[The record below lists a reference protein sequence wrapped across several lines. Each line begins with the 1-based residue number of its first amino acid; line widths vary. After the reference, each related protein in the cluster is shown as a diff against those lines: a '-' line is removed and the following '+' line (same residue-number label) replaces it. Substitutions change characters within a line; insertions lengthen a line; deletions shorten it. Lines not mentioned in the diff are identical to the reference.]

1 METLYQYNIFNSSV
15 PTEPI
20 IEDTNTLNNNKIIS
34 QKNFKKV
41 HFAEK
46 ITLEYT
52 YSSDIYDRTPFE
64 EEEEEYDEYENTIQD
79 NVQKPIV
86 FNQILD
92 DIDFEI
98 IYNNN
103 NNVRL
108 TIYNRNNTYEDD
120 DQDSVID
127 FDDFD
132 DFDDYEEYNF

>member
-20 IEDTNTLNNNKIIS
+20 MDNTILKSKKIIK

-41 HFAEK
+41 HFAEN

-64 EEEEEYDEYENTIQD
+64 DDDYEMECSNTIQ
-79 NVQKPIV
+79 KPVV

-103 NNVRL
+103 NVHL
-108 TIYNRNNTYEDD
+108 TIYNTNSYEDD

-127 FDDFD
+127 FDDFED
-132 DFDDYEEYNF
+132 FEDFDDYAF